1 MRPLHVELGAPLL
14 LPLVWLCPTSSFER
28 KQSHTALPKW
38 LRPSRTSSQVRPYL
52 TPHLVLQQTLAALPP
67 KYIHCLS
74 PSHCHHPGPCCPISL
89 LGKLFP
95 DFAPHNSQDA
105 ILKMQTGSCALLH
118 KTFPWGFLRVLA
130 CEAWSL
136 PPSLHSFPTQFLP
149 ALITGHLAFF
159 QLLMLCTLPLH
170 MLSPLPRLSP
180 TLHPHP

>member
-38 LRPSRTSSQVRPYL
+38 LRPSRTSSRVRPYL

-118 KTFPWGFLRVLA
+118 KTFPWGFDFYPHLSKLDFLLVAKGLVHVKTSVLTLR
-130 CEAWSL
+130 EQNGIRDREYS
-136 PPSLHSFPTQFLP
+136 
-149 ALITGHLAFF
+149 
-159 QLLMLCTLPLH
+159 
-170 MLSPLPRLSP
+170 
-180 TLHPHP
+180 